1 MFDKHHSLRRRK
13 TPGENK
19 QGKARGFSPAPD
31 HPVTGSSDQPINR
44 SPDHPISG
52 IACGGIWVV
61 DLVKVIDLYPQENSI
76 AYISELSRGGGGLA
90 HNVTIDLA
98 KFDSNLPLYALGVI
112 GNDAYG
118 DYLVEE
124 CRRFHN
130 VNVDQL
136 RRTDLDATAFTDVF
150 SIKASPRRT
159 YFHYPGTNRLFQPA
173 HVDLDSL
180 PVRMFHL
187 GYLLLMD
194 AMDQPDAEFGTVA
207 ARFLAQ
213 LQSRNIRTS
222 IDLVSEDSGRFTH
235 IVPPSLK
242 YTDYCIINDWEAEKL
257 AGIPLRVRGK
267 LLPENLGKI
276 GATIFG
282 FGVKDLVVI
291 HFPEGG
297 YLLSKDGVELLQP
310 SLDLSDDYIVGSS
323 GAGDSFCAGILYGLY
338 QGWNHDQTLRFATCA
353 GGMNLSDL
361 TTTGGIKSWQEV
373 LRMEERFP
381 YRKSAA

>member
-1 MFDKHHSLRRRK
+1 M
-13 TPGENK
+13 T
-19 QGKARGFSPAPD
+19 AD
-31 HPVTGSSDQPINR
+31 HRQ
-44 SPDHPISG
+44 G

-61 DLVKVIDLYPQENSI
+61 DLVKVIDHYPQENSI
-76 AYISELSRGGGGLA
+76 AYISEMSRGGGGCG
-90 HNVTIDLA
+90 HNVVISLA
-98 KFDSNLPLYALGVI
+98 RFDASLPLYALGVI

-118 DYLVEE
+118 DYLVEQ
-124 CRRFHN
+124 CRRFPN
-130 VNVDQL
+130 INIDQL
-136 RRTDLDATAFTDVF
+136 RRTDLDATSHTDVF
-150 SIKASPRRT
+150 SIKASGRRT
-159 YFHYPGTNRLFQPA
+159 FFHYLGANRLFQPA
-173 HVDLDSL
+173 DVDLGTL
-180 PVRMFHL
+180 PAKMFHL
-187 GYLLLMD
+187 GYLMMME
-194 AMDQPDAEFGTVA
+194 AMDQPDTEFGTVA

-222 IDLVSEDSGRFTH
+222 IDLVSENSDRFRH
-235 IVPPSLK
+235 IVPPALK

-257 AGIPLRVRGK
+257 TGIPLRSGGK
-267 LLPENLGKI
+267 LVPQNLGKM

-310 SLDLSDDYIVGSS
+310 SLDIPDDYIVGGA

-361 TTTGGIKSWQEV
+361 TTTGGIKSWQEI
-373 LRMEERFP
+373 LRMEETFP
-381 YRKSAA
+381 YRKRVA

>member
-1 MFDKHHSLRRRK
+1 M
-13 TPGENK
+13 TV
-19 QGKARGFSPAPD
+19 D
-31 HPVTGSSDQPINR
+31 HRQ
-44 SPDHPISG
+44 G
-52 IACGGIWVV
+52 IACAGIWVV

-76 AYISELSRGGGGLA
+76 AYISEMSRGGGGCA
-90 HNVTIDLA
+90 HNVVINLA
-98 KFDSNLPLYALGVI
+98 RFDASLPLHALGVI

-124 CRRFHN
+124 CRRFPN

-136 RRTDLDATAFTDVF
+136 RRTDLDATAYTDVF
-150 SIKASPRRT
+150 SIKASGRRT
-159 YFHYPGTNRLFQPA
+159 FFHYPGTNRLFQPA
-173 HVDLDSL
+173 HVDLERL
-180 PVRMFHL
+180 PVKMFHL
-187 GYLLLMD
+187 GYLLLLN

-222 IDLVSEDSGRFTH
+222 IDLVSEDSSRFTH
-235 IVPPSLK
+235 IVPPALK

-257 AGIPLRVRGK
+257 AGIPLRVGDK

-276 GATIFG
+276 GATILG

-297 YLLSKDGVELLQP
+297 YLLSRDGMEILQP
-310 SLDLSDDYIVGSS
+310 SLDLFDDYIVGGA

-338 QGWNHDQTLRFATCA
+338 QGWTRDKTLRFATCA

-373 LRMEERFP
+373 LRMAEKFP
-381 YRKSAA
+381 YRKSVA

>member
-1 MFDKHHSLRRRK
+1 M
-13 TPGENK
+13 T
-19 QGKARGFSPAPD
+19 AD
-31 HPVTGSSDQPINR
+31 HRQ
-44 SPDHPISG
+44 G

-61 DLVKVIDLYPQENSI
+61 DLVKVIDHYPQENSI
-76 AYISELSRGGGGLA
+76 AYISEMSRGGGGCG
-90 HNVTIDLA
+90 HNVVISLA
-98 KFDSNLPLYALGVI
+98 KFDASLPLYALGVI

-124 CRRFHN
+124 CRRFPN

-136 RRTDLDATAFTDVF
+136 RRTDLDATSYTDVF
-150 SIKASPRRT
+150 SIKASGRRT
-159 YFHYPGTNRLFQPA
+159 FFHYPGTNRLFQPA

-180 PVRMFHL
+180 PVKMFHL

-222 IDLVSEDSGRFTH
+222 IDLVSEDSDRFRH
-235 IVPPSLK
+235 IVPPALK

-257 AGIPLRVRGK
+257 AGIPLRAGGK

-297 YLLSKDGVELLQP
+297 YLLSKMGWSYCNLP
-310 SLDLSDDYIVGSS
+310 WTFPMTTSWAAN

-338 QGWNHDQTLRFATCA
+338 QGWNYDQTLRFATCA

-361 TTTGGIKSWQEV
+361 TTTGGIKSWQEI

-381 YRKSAA
+381 YRKSIQ